1 MLRAFKSKKKL
12 FKILSVV
19 VGPKDSVI
27 HFTQSIE
34 GKVLYRS
41 INRSSSLT
49 SPDWS
54 KVISYEENKK

>member
-1 MLRAFKSKKKL
+1 
-12 FKILSVV
+12 LSVV